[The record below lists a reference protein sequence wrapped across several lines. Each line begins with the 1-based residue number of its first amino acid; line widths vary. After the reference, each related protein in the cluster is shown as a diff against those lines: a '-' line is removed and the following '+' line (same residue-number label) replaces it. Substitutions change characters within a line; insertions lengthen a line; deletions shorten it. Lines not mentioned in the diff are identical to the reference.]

1 MFERLK
7 SAMSGFCEAFWQSFY
22 EARAESRA
30 GAQSAAARVDDKPA
44 LATAGIDKNLADRA
58 RKYAAIPEQ
67 RSAAQPAQ
75 LDAGHPFFESEAIKA
90 ALIDVVRAAFAD
102 GVAAEKA
109 RVEAILTAPAAA
121 MFIDLAADLVR
132 GPATAAQAAGVL
144 ARAETDAAK
153 RASLLKTSLLESASA
168 PAIH

>member
-1 MFERLK
+1 VSVVGAIK
-7 SAMSGFCEAFWQSFY
+7 SAWAKFSAEFWQSFY

-30 GAQSAAARVDDKPA
+30 GAQPA
-44 LATAGIDKNLADRA
+44 
-58 RKYAAIPEQ
+58 P
-67 RSAAQPAQ
+67 PA
-75 LDAGHPFFESEAIKA
+75 AGHPFFESEAVKA

-153 RASLLKTSLLESASA
+153 RASLLKTSLLESANAS
-168 PAIH
+168 AIH